1 MLSKKIIISL
11 FTFSSLFL
19 SSCKQDNSSPKTIYT
34 SFYPIYDFTSKIVG
48 DKYKVV
54 NITPS
59 GEEPHD
65 FEPTP
70 KQIEELY
77 DADALLINGLE
88 MEHWLDSAPKEIKN
102 KAYIVTDSIVTRKE
116 NNVVDPHV
124 WLSIKNARIELKNI
138 YNYVIELDPNN
149 KEYYESNYNKY
160 DNEFALLQADYKESL
175 KNLSKPYLVTS
186 HAAFGYLCDEFGLT
200 QLYLSGL
207 EPDAT
212 PTAKD
217 IEKIIDAVNKYK
229 ITTIFYEE
237 MVGPEIAKKI
247 ANETGVKC
255 EVLCTLESLTQD
267 ELNNHEDYLSKMR
280 DNLIKIKE
288 ATK

>member
-1 MLSKKIIISL
+1 MLDKKITITLSIFSL
-11 FTFSSLFL
+11 LFIN
-19 SSCKQDNSSPKTIYT
+19 SCKNENNDNTIYT

-48 DKYKVV
+48 DKYKVI
-54 NITPS
+54 NITPN

-70 KQIEELY
+70 KDIEKLY
-77 DADALLINGLE
+77 DSDALLINGLN
-88 MEHWLDSAPKEIKN
+88 MEPWLDSAPKEIKN
-102 KAYIVTDSIVTRKE
+102 KAYVVTDSIITRKE
-116 NNVVDPHV
+116 NNVLDPHV

-138 YNYVIELDPNN
+138 YEYILKLDPIN
-149 KEYYESNYNKY
+149 KDYYENNYNEY
-160 DNEFALLQADYKESL
+160 DKKFADLQTDYKESL
-175 KNLSKPYLVTS
+175 KDLTKPYLVTS

-217 IEKIIDAVNKYK
+217 IEKIINAVNKYK

-237 MVGPEIAKKI
+237 MVGPEIANKI
-247 ANETGVKC
+247 AKETGVKC
-255 EVLCTLESLTQD
+255 EVLCTLESLTKD
-267 ELNNHEDYLSKMR
+267 EINNKEDYLTKMY
-280 DNLIKIKE
+280 DNLTKIKE

>member
-1 MLSKKIIISL
+1 MLDKKITITLSIFSL
-11 FTFSSLFL
+11 LFIN
-19 SSCKQDNSSPKTIYT
+19 SCKNENNDNTIYT

-48 DKYKVV
+48 DKYKVI

-70 KQIEELY
+70 KDIEKLY
-77 DADALLINGLE
+77 DSDALLINGLN
-88 MEHWLDSAPKEIKN
+88 MEPWLDSAPKEIKN
-102 KAYIVTDSIVTRKE
+102 KAYVVTDSIITRKE
-116 NNVVDPHV
+116 NNVLDPHV

-138 YNYVIELDPNN
+138 YEYILKLDPIN
-149 KEYYESNYNKY
+149 KDYYENNYNEY
-160 DNEFALLQADYKESL
+160 DKKFADLQTDYKESL
-175 KNLSKPYLVTS
+175 KDLTKPYLVTS

-217 IEKIIDAVNKYK
+217 IEKIINAVNKYK

-237 MVGPEIAKKI
+237 MVGPEIANKI
-247 ANETGVKC
+247 AKETGVKC
-255 EVLCTLESLTQD
+255 EVLCTLESLTKD
-267 ELNNHEDYLSKMR
+267 EINNKEDYLTKMY
-280 DNLIKIKE
+280 DNLTKIKG

>member
-1 MLSKKIIISL
+1 MLDKKITITLSIFSL
-11 FTFSSLFL
+11 LFIN
-19 SSCKQDNSSPKTIYT
+19 SCKNENNDNTIYT

-48 DKYKVV
+48 DKYKVI

-70 KQIEELY
+70 KDIEKLY
-77 DADALLINGLE
+77 DSDALLINGLN
-88 MEHWLDSAPKEIKN
+88 MEPWLDSAPKEIKN
-102 KAYIVTDSIVTRKE
+102 KAYVVTDSIITRKE
-116 NNVVDPHV
+116 NNVLDPHV

-138 YNYVIELDPNN
+138 YEYILKLDPIN
-149 KEYYESNYNKY
+149 KDYYENNYNEY
-160 DNEFALLQADYKESL
+160 DKKFADLQTDYKESL
-175 KNLSKPYLVTS
+175 KDLTKPYLVTS

-217 IEKIIDAVNKYK
+217 IEKIINAVNKYK

-237 MVGPEIAKKI
+237 MVGPEIANKI

-255 EVLCTLESLTQD
+255 EVLCTLESLTKD
-267 ELNNHEDYLSKMR
+267 EINNKEDYLTKMY
-280 DNLIKIKE
+280 DNLTKIKE

>member
-1 MLSKKIIISL
+1 MLDKKITITLSIFSL
-11 FTFSSLFL
+11 LFIN
-19 SSCKQDNSSPKTIYT
+19 SCKNENNDNTIYT

-48 DKYKVV
+48 DKYKVI

-70 KQIEELY
+70 KDIEKLY
-77 DADALLINGLE
+77 DSDALLINGLN
-88 MEHWLDSAPKEIKN
+88 MEPWLDSAPKEIKN
-102 KAYIVTDSIVTRKE
+102 KAYVVTDSIITRKE
-116 NNVVDPHV
+116 NNVLDPHV

-138 YNYVIELDPNN
+138 YEYILKLDPIN
-149 KEYYESNYNKY
+149 KDYYENNYNEY
-160 DNEFALLQADYKESL
+160 DKKFADLQTDYKESL
-175 KNLSKPYLVTS
+175 KDLTKPYLVTS

-217 IEKIIDAVNKYK
+217 IEKIINAVNKYK

-237 MVGPEIAKKI
+237 MVGPEIANKI
-247 ANETGVKC
+247 AKETGVKC
-255 EVLCTLESLTQD
+255 EVLCTLESLTKD
-267 ELNNHEDYLSKMR
+267 EINNKEDYLTKMY
-280 DNLIKIKE
+280 DNLTKIKE

>member
-1 MLSKKIIISL
+1 MLDKKITITLSIFSL
-11 FTFSSLFL
+11 LFIN
-19 SSCKQDNSSPKTIYT
+19 SCKNENNDNTIYT

-48 DKYKVV
+48 DKYKVI

-70 KQIEELY
+70 KDIEKLY
-77 DADALLINGLE
+77 DSDALLINGLN
-88 MEHWLDSAPKEIKN
+88 MEPWLDSAPKEIKN
-102 KAYIVTDSIVTRKE
+102 KAYVVTDSIITRKE
-116 NNVVDPHV
+116 NNVLDPHV

-138 YNYVIELDPNN
+138 YEYILKLDPIN
-149 KEYYESNYNKY
+149 KDYYENNYNEY
-160 DNEFALLQADYKESL
+160 DKKFADLQTDYKESL
-175 KNLSKPYLVTS
+175 KDLTKPYLVTS

-217 IEKIIDAVNKYK
+217 IEKIINAVNKYK

-237 MVGPEIAKKI
+237 MVGPEIANKI
-247 ANETGVKC
+247 AKETGVKC
-255 EVLCTLESLTQD
+255 EALCTLESLTKD
-267 ELNNHEDYLSKMR
+267 EINNKEDYLTKMY
-280 DNLIKIKE
+280 DNLTKIKE